1 MSTSSNEEEIRALA
15 DAKADQKIGKQEFLN
30 QIFGEVGTFI
40 KDYHCVLGGK
50 MILHGRIY
58 ITDRY
63 IMFYSKIFGRQKK
76 VMVPFSQVKSI
87 VQPTGQMFRSIVV
100 EAGTKSYTFH
110 SFWEPEKSFYY
121 IMDAYEKFKAT
132 NDRTPMK
139 DRPVEIEDAE
149 VDEHEMTFL
158 CAEDS
163 VMLEKLHKKVR
174 VIKEI
179 SLPINLHDFFAT
191 FVDDGAPHSYQ
202 RYHELVNDKDVI
214 MSSWTECGGNEFQRE
229 MKFMKPVNLP
239 GLASTRGIKYQQ
251 LRRPNECTFVL
262 NSSTRLE
269 DVPSADCFSVDD
281 VLIVHADGSQQV
293 SVSISFEVAFV
304 KSTMMRTFIEG
315 PTEREMK
322 KWLEV
327 FFQHMQDGSTSR
339 TSSNAAP
346 MNVEPVP
353 ATKAIEIKQEFLQNT
368 FGGDVGTLYKDYQ
381 CALVGKLLTQ
391 GRIYATDRN
400 ILFYSRIFGRE
411 KSVMIPFQQVKSIS
425 PPQGV
430 LRNVVIET
438 ENKTYTFRSF
448 WEPEKSFNS
457 LEKAWEK
464 AKALQV
470 GTHTDPVTRGGTG
483 DKRRYSFIEPNTD
496 EPSEL
501 DVDKNGDIDFEKYA
515 KEYQLRE
522 VIDTGDPLP
531 ITMAEFLRM
540 FVVDDALY
548 GSDAFYV
555 LMNGTAPVTTPWSE
569 VKAGE
574 YQREVTFVTPKFLIT
589 FGNAR
594 GVKSQLRIHMG
605 EQGLLLKSSAHLEEV
620 SFATYFTIEEVLFV
634 HVTPPSQLTA
644 GAAPSLT
651 LHWSFEMNLLKD
663 QWREQ

>member
-1 MSTSSNEEEIRALA
+1 M
-15 DAKADQKIGKQEFLN
+15 
-30 QIFGEVGTFI
+30 
-40 KDYHCVLGGK
+40 YVL
-50 MILHGRIY
+50 
-58 ITDRY
+58 
-63 IMFYSKIFGRQKK
+63 
-76 VMVPFSQVKSI
+76 
-87 VQPTGQMFRSIVV
+87 
-100 EAGTKSYTFH
+100 
-110 SFWEPEKSFYY
+110 
-121 IMDAYEKFKAT
+121 
-132 NDRTPMK
+132 
-139 DRPVEIEDAE
+139 
-149 VDEHEMTFL
+149 
-158 CAEDS
+158 
-163 VMLEKLHKKVR
+163 
-174 VIKEI
+174 
-179 SLPINLHDFFAT
+179 
-191 FVDDGAPHSYQ
+191 
-202 RYHELVNDKDVI
+202 
-214 MSSWTECGGNEFQRE
+214 
-229 MKFMKPVNLP
+229 
-239 GLASTRGIKYQQ
+239 
-251 LRRPNECTFVL
+251 
-262 NSSTRLE
+262 
-269 DVPSADCFSVDD
+269 
-281 VLIVHADGSQQV
+281 
-293 SVSISFEVAFV
+293 
-304 KSTMMRTFIEG
+304 
-315 PTEREMK
+315 
-322 KWLEV
+322 
-327 FFQHMQDGSTSR
+327 
-339 TSSNAAP
+339 
-346 MNVEPVP
+346 
-353 ATKAIEIKQEFLQNT
+353 
-368 FGGDVGTLYKDYQ
+368 
-381 CALVGKLLTQ
+381 
-391 GRIYATDRN
+391 
-400 ILFYSRIFGRE
+400 
-411 KSVMIPFQQVKSIS
+411 
-425 PPQGV
+425 
-430 LRNVVIET
+430 

-470 GTHTDPVTRGGTG
+470 GTPTDPVTRGGTA

-651 LHWSFEMNLLKD
+651 LHWSFEINLLKGSFVRPLLCTMVEPELRRWLEGHVRYMREAIRLQQQHQQQPPLLRSILPTTAAGNASVASTPMAPTTAAAATTGTATSSSTTTGSITPVKSTATSTSTSTATPSTTTTTTTTSTTAAGSSTTTSTAATSGTPAAAIASGAAVARDAASDPPASTSTASAGANDNLAPSSKSKISSLLNAIKGRVTTGGSATNKATTVTTTNNTATSNALSTSPKGDARGRSTTTDANAPMEIRPVEAVMTPSTDAYPPRPFLFPVLTLVLLALVVVIFWWTRWHLHTLQDKVQRIESLLD
-663 QWREQ
+663 QLVALSQQQQQQQQLLSPRR